1 MFIFIGSLES
11 YLLDF
16 LQKYLE
22 SETLVPNN
30 TRLKPS
36 FPSFARSLLF
46 LFFFTHLHALS
57 TVDISKKNTLIS
69 ILESS
74 EIYLDDKNL
83 SKNEL
88 LRGNYLQTYTK
99 SIVNIAQSKRTVW
112 IRFKL
117 KNSSSKLIE
126 KALILNSPSLEF
138 ISLYTEESIK
148 PHLSGISHTKKKHS
162 TIYYSYMIS
171 IPANSVKEYYL
182 KVASSHK
189 SFFFK
194 LTIQNYEDF
203 MRDDAF
209 NQAPRL
215 LMLGLLLG
223 LMIYAFL
230 LAFYSRD
237 KSYFYYASYLFFTL
251 WHQVTFLG
259 LTQIYFPHWF
269 VLFDMKLIIIKLGLA
284 LFFAVLFAI
293 SFLKIDKK
301 SWLFKIYI
309 LFILLSILIVF
320 IIKTLSIV
328 LLIGV
333 AFVFFNFIASVLRY
347 LSGYKQARLFI
358 FGFGVVATAYI
369 LVVLDSFGLS
379 SVLNH
384 FPNILMWAVTIEV
397 LALTLAFADR
407 YKILEEIKHID
418 DKNREQIIKNKVIQK
433 TAQLNEALKLKSL
446 LLKEVHHRVKNNLQI
461 IISMIRLQN
470 DKIEDILIKDKFT
483 SLENRINAIAKT
495 YNMLIVDENL
505 ENIDM
510 EEYIESL
517 LLDIESSMF
526 KLSSNI
532 TLETDINASLP
543 LGKAVYIGIIINELV
558 TNSYKYAFEN
568 NYGSIFISLNRV
580 QNKYQLT
587 ISDTGKGFSY
597 DKNHPSLGLKLIHAL
612 IIEQLKGT
620 IIMETKKSSKYIIGF
635 E

>member
-1 MFIFIGSLES
+1 MFIFIGNSKS
-11 YLLDF
+11 YF
-16 LQKYLE
+16 L
-22 SETLVPNN
+22 
-30 TRLKPS
+30 
-36 FPSFARSLLF
+36 FLLF
-46 LFFFTHLHALS
+46 FTQLHALS
-57 TVDISKKNTLIS
+57 TIDISKRNILIS

-74 EIYLDDKNL
+74 EIYLDNKNL

-88 LRGNYLQTYTK
+88 IKGNFLQKYAK
-99 SIVNIAQSKRTVW
+99 AIVNIAQSKRTVW
-112 IRFKL
+112 IHFKL
-117 KNSSSKLIE
+117 KNSSTQLIE

-148 PHLSGISHTKKKHS
+148 PHLSGISHTKKHS
-162 TIYYSYMIS
+162 TLYYSYMIS
-171 IPANSVKEYYL
+171 IPANTTKEYYL

-203 MRDDAF
+203 MLDDAF

-309 LFILLSILIVF
+309 LFIFLSLLIIF

-328 LLIGV
+328 LLVGV

-347 LSGYKQARLFI
+347 LYGYKQARLFI

-433 TAQLNEALKLKSL
+433 TAQLNKTLKLKSL

-470 DKIEDILIKDKFT
+470 DKIQDLVIKDKFT

-580 QNKYQLT
+580 QNQYQLT
-587 ISDTGKGFSY
+587 VSDTGKGFSY

-612 IIEQLKGT
+612 IIEQLKGKIT
-620 IIMETKKSSKYIIGF
+620 METKKSSKYTIGF
-635 E
+635 K